1 MSSPETPTTP
11 RRDDLRNLAII
22 AHVDHGK
29 TTLVDA
35 MLKQSRVFGAH
46 EQVGELILDSNELER
61 EKGITI
67 LAKATSIRY
76 HGIKLNIIDTPGHA
90 DFGGEVERV
99 LGMAEG
105 CLLLV
110 DAVDGPMPQTRVV
123 LRQALALGLRPIL
136 VINKIDR
143 VNARP
148 AETVEATHD
157 LLLELARDPEQLD
170 CPVIYTN
177 AREGTATLDL
187 RHAGTTIEPLL
198 DAIVEH
204 IEPPGGDPDGPLQLM
219 VSNLDHDNWS
229 GRLAM
234 GRIARGRISPGDGV
248 VVCTASGAGPRQRI
262 ATVLSVEALQRL
274 PVEQAS
280 AGDIVYVS
288 GLPDVA
294 IGDTIADPEQPEV
307 LPRLSVGEPT
317 LRMQFSVNQ
326 SPFAGQEGILSSTS
340 RQLRARL
347 QRELLTNVALR
358 VEDGPTADIFDVS
371 GRGELHL
378 AILVETM
385 RREGYEFEV
394 SRPAVITREID
405 GHRCE
410 PVEECIIDCDT
421 DAVGAMTET
430 LGARG
435 AILHQMRTDAGRGAR
450 LIYRAPT
457 RALIGLRS
465 QILTLTR
472 GTGVMASRV
481 VGWERWRQLPATTRN
496 GVVTASQSGTAVA
509 YGLLSLQERG
519 QSFIGP
525 GTPVYEGMVVGLNRR
540 PGDIHVNVTKQKQ
553 KTNIRSSTEDFTVKL
568 TPPRQ
573 MSLEESLDFIEDD
586 ELVEVTPKGFRIR
599 KRVLSA
605 ELRIKIRKQAA
616 VRAD

>member
-1 MSSPETPTTP
+1 MSDPVSSSSI

-29 TTLVDA
+29 TTLIDGL
-35 MLKQSRVFGAH
+35 LKQSRVFGAH
-46 EQVGELILDSNELER
+46 EQVGELILDTNELER

-76 HGIKLNIIDTPGHA
+76 RGIKLNIIDTPGHA

-123 LRQALALGLRPIL
+123 LRQALQLGLRPII

-148 AETVEATHD
+148 AETLEATHD

-170 CPVIYTN
+170 CPVLYTN
-177 AREGTATLDL
+177 AREGTATGDL
-187 RHAGTTIEPLL
+187 RREGTTLEPLL
-198 DAIVEH
+198 DAIVDH
-204 IEPPGGDPDGPLQLM
+204 IPAPAGDPDAPFQLM

-234 GRIARGRISPGDGV
+234 GRIARGRLSPGDGV
-248 VVCTASGAGPRQRI
+248 VVCTASGTGPRQRI
-262 ATVLSVEALQRL
+262 GSVLSVEALQRL
-274 PVEQAS
+274 PVQQAA
-280 AGDIVYVS
+280 AGDIVYIT

-294 IGDTIADPEQPEV
+294 IGDTIADPDHPEA

-326 SPFAGQEGILSSTS
+326 SPFAGREGTLSSTS

-347 QRELLTNVALR
+347 QRELLTNIALR

-378 AILVETM
+378 AILVE
-385 RREGYEFEV
+385 FEV
-394 SRPAVITREID
+394 SRPAVITRDID
-405 GHRCE
+405 GKRCE
-410 PVEECIIDCDT
+410 PVEECVIDCDT
-421 DAVGAMTET
+421 DAVGVITET

-435 AILHQMRTDAGRGAR
+435 ATLLQLRTDAGRGAR
-450 LIYRAPT
+450 LIYHAPT

-481 VGWERWRQLPATTRN
+481 VGWEPWRQLPATTRN
-496 GVVTASQSGTAVA
+496 GVVTASQGGTAVA
-509 YGLLSLQERG
+509 YGLLGLQERG
-519 QSFIGP
+519 QPFIGP
-525 GTPVYEGMVVGLNRR
+525 GTAVYEGMVVGLNRR

-573 MSLEESLDFIEDD
+573 MSLEESLDFIADD
-586 ELVEVTPKGFRIR
+586 ELVEVTPKGIRIR

-605 ELRIKIRKQAA
+605 ELRIKMRKRGLAE
-616 VRAD
+616 

>member
-1 MSSPETPTTP
+1 MGGMEPSPSP
-11 RRDDLRNLAII
+11 RRDDLRNVAII

-29 TTLVDA
+29 TTLVDG

-46 EQVGELILDSNELER
+46 EQVGELILDTNELER

-76 HGIKLNIIDTPGHA
+76 HGIKLIIIVTAGHA

-123 LRQALALGLRPIL
+123 LRQALQLGLRPII

-177 AREGTATLDL
+177 AREGTATVDL
-187 RHAGTTIEPLL
+187 RQEGTTLEPLL
-198 DAIVEH
+198 DAIVDH
-204 IEPPGGDPDGPLQLM
+204 IAPPTGDPEGSLQLM

-234 GRIARGRISPGDGV
+234 GRIARGRIAPGDTV
-248 VVCTASGAGPRQRI
+248 VVCTAEGTGPRQRI
-262 ATVLSVEALQRL
+262 ASVLSVEALQRL
-274 PVEQAS
+274 PAEQAS

-294 IGDTIADPEQPEV
+294 IGDTIADPERPEA

-326 SPFAGQEGILSSTS
+326 SPFAGQEGTLSSTS

-358 VEDGPTADIFDVS
+358 VADGPTADIFDVS

-394 SRPAVITREID
+394 SRPAVITREVN
-405 GHRCE
+405 GHRHE
-410 PVEECIIDCDT
+410 PVEECVIDCDT
-421 DAVGAMTET
+421 DSVGTITET

-435 AILHQMRTDAGRGAR
+435 AALQQMRTDAGRGAR
-450 LIYRAPT
+450 LIYHAPT

-472 GTGVMASRV
+472 GTGVLASRV
-481 VGWERWRQLPATTRN
+481 VGWEPWRQLPATTRN
-496 GVVTASQSGTAVA
+496 GVVAASQSGTAVA

-519 QSFIGP
+519 QPFIGP
-525 GTPVYEGMVVGLNRR
+525 GTAVYEGMIVGLNRR

-553 KTNIRSSTEDFTVKL
+553 KTNIRSSTEDFTIKL

-573 MSLEESLDFIEDD
+573 MSLEECLDFIADD
-586 ELVEVTPKGFRIR
+586 ELVEVTPKGIRMR
-599 KRVLSA
+599 KRILDFN
-605 ELRIKIRKQAA
+605 LRIKARKRGG
-616 VRAD
+616 VE

>member
-1 MSSPETPTTP
+1 MEPSPSP
-11 RRDDLRNLAII
+11 RRDDLRNVAII

-29 TTLVDA
+29 TTLVDG

-46 EQVGELILDSNELER
+46 EQVGELILDTNELER

-76 HGIKLNIIDTPGHA
+76 HGIKLIIIVTAGHA

-123 LRQALALGLRPIL
+123 LRQALQLGLRPII

-177 AREGTATLDL
+177 AREGTATVDL
-187 RHAGTTIEPLL
+187 RQEGTTLEPLL
-198 DAIVEH
+198 DAIVDH
-204 IEPPGGDPDGPLQLM
+204 IAPPTGDPEGSLQLM

-234 GRIARGRISPGDGV
+234 GRIARGRIAPGDTV
-248 VVCTASGAGPRQRI
+248 VVCTAEGTGPRQRI
-262 ATVLSVEALQRL
+262 ASVLSVEALQRL
-274 PVEQAS
+274 PAEQAS

-294 IGDTIADPEQPEV
+294 IGDTIADPERPEA

-326 SPFAGQEGILSSTS
+326 SPFAGQEGTLSSTS

-358 VEDGPTADIFDVS
+358 VADGPTADIFDVS

-394 SRPAVITREID
+394 SRPAVITREVN
-405 GHRCE
+405 GHRHE
-410 PVEECIIDCDT
+410 PVEECVIDCDT
-421 DAVGAMTET
+421 DSVGTITET

-435 AILHQMRTDAGRGAR
+435 AALQQMRTDAGRGAR
-450 LIYRAPT
+450 LIYHAPT

-472 GTGVMASRV
+472 GTGVLASRV
-481 VGWERWRQLPATTRN
+481 VGWEPWRQLPATTRN
-496 GVVTASQSGTAVA
+496 GVVAASQSGTAVA

-519 QSFIGP
+519 QPFIGP
-525 GTPVYEGMVVGLNRR
+525 GTAVYEGMIVGLNRR

-553 KTNIRSSTEDFTVKL
+553 KTNIRSSTEDFTIKL

-573 MSLEESLDFIEDD
+573 MSLEECLDFIADD
-586 ELVEVTPKGFRIR
+586 ELVEVTPKGIRMR
-599 KRVLSA
+599 KRILDFN
-605 ELRIKIRKQAA
+605 LRIKARKRGG
-616 VRAD
+616 VE

>member
-1 MSSPETPTTP
+1 MALSPTPF
-11 RRDDLRNLAII
+11 RSDLRNVAII

-35 MLKQSRVFGAH
+35 LLKQSRVFGAH
-46 EQVGELILDSNELER
+46 EQVGELILDTNELER

-90 DFGGEVERV
+90 DFGGAVERV

-123 LRQALALGLRPIL
+123 LAQALLLGLRPII

-148 AETVEATHD
+148 AEVVEATHD

-170 CPVIYTN
+170 CPVVYTN
-177 AREGTATLDL
+177 AREGTATIDL
-187 RHAGTTIEPLL
+187 RHAGTTVEPLL
-198 DAIVEH
+198 DAIVDH
-204 IEPPGGDPDGPLQLM
+204 IPPPAGDPDGALQMM

-234 GRIARGRISPGDGV
+234 GRIARGRLSPGDA
-248 VVCTASGAGPRQRI
+248 VVCCTAEGPGPRQRI

-274 PVEQAS
+274 PVQQAA
-280 AGDIVYVS
+280 AGDIVYVT
-288 GLPDVA
+288 GLPEVA
-294 IGDTIADPEQPEV
+294 IGDTIADPEQPEA

-326 SPFAGQEGILSSTS
+326 SPFAGQEAVLSSTS

-358 VEDGPTADIFDVS
+358 VEDGPTADIFNVS

-405 GHRCE
+405 GHRHE
-410 PVEECIIDCDT
+410 PVEECVIDCDVNSAG
-421 DAVGAMTET
+421 AVTET

-435 AILHQMRTDAGRGAR
+435 AMLHEMRTDAGRGAR
-450 LIYRAPT
+450 LTYRAPT

-481 VGWERWRQLPATTRN
+481 VGWEPWRQLPATTRN
-496 GVVTASQSGTAVA
+496 GVVTASQGGMAVA
-509 YGLLSLQERG
+509 YGLLGLQERG
-519 QSFIGP
+519 QPFIGP
-525 GTPVYEGMVVGLNRR
+525 GTAVYEGMVVGLNRR

-573 MSLEESLDFIEDD
+573 MSLEESLDFIGDD
-586 ELVEVTPKGFRIR
+586 ELVEVTPKGIRIR
-599 KRVLSA
+599 KRILSA
-605 ELRIKIRKQAA
+605 DVRMKIRK
-616 VRAD
+616 RGHE

>member
-1 MSSPETPTTP
+1 
-11 RRDDLRNLAII
+11 
-22 AHVDHGK
+22 
-29 TTLVDA
+29 
-35 MLKQSRVFGAH
+35 
-46 EQVGELILDSNELER
+46 
-61 EKGITI
+61 
-67 LAKATSIRY
+67 
-76 HGIKLNIIDTPGHA
+76 
-90 DFGGEVERV
+90 
-99 LGMAEG
+99 MAEG

-123 LRQALALGLRPIL
+123 LRQALQLGLRPII

-148 AETVEATHD
+148 AETLEATHD

-170 CPVIYTN
+170 CPVLYTN
-177 AREGTATLDL
+177 AREGTATGDL
-187 RHAGTTIEPLL
+187 RREGTTLEPLL
-198 DAIVEH
+198 DAIVDH
-204 IEPPGGDPDGPLQLM
+204 IPAPAGDPDAPFQLM

-234 GRIARGRISPGDGV
+234 GRIARGRLSPGDGV
-248 VVCTASGAGPRQRI
+248 VVCTASGTGPRQRI
-262 ATVLSVEALQRL
+262 GSVLSVEALQRL
-274 PVEQAS
+274 PVQQAA
-280 AGDIVYVS
+280 AGDIVYIT

-294 IGDTIADPEQPEV
+294 IGDTIADPDHPEA

-326 SPFAGQEGILSSTS
+326 SPFAGREGTLSSTS

-347 QRELLTNVALR
+347 QRELLTNIALR
-358 VEDGPTADIFDVS
+358 VEDRPTADIFDVS

-394 SRPAVITREID
+394 SRPTVITRDID
-405 GHRCE
+405 GKRCE
-410 PVEECIIDCDT
+410 PVEECVIDCDT
-421 DAVGAMTET
+421 DAVGVITET

-435 AILHQMRTDAGRGAR
+435 ATLLQLRTDAGRGAR
-450 LIYRAPT
+450 LIYHAPT

-481 VGWERWRQLPATTRN
+481 VGWEPWRQLPATTRN
-496 GVVTASQSGTAVA
+496 GVVTASQGGTAVA
-509 YGLLSLQERG
+509 YGLLGLQERG
-519 QSFIGP
+519 QPFIGP
-525 GTPVYEGMVVGLNRR
+525 GTAVYEGMVVGLNRR

-573 MSLEESLDFIEDD
+573 MSLEESLDFIADD
-586 ELVEVTPKGFRIR
+586 ELVEVTPKGIRIR

-605 ELRIKIRKQAA
+605 ELRIKMRKRGLAE
-616 VRAD
+616 

>member
-1 MSSPETPTTP
+1 MSDPVSSSSP

-29 TTLVDA
+29 TTLIDGL
-35 MLKQSRVFGAH
+35 LKQSRVFGAH
-46 EQVGELILDSNELER
+46 EQVGELILDTNELER

-76 HGIKLNIIDTPGHA
+76 LGIKLNIIDTPGHA

-110 DAVDGPMPQTRVV
+110 DAADGPMPQTRVV
-123 LRQALALGLRPIL
+123 LRQALQLGLRPII

-148 AETVEATHD
+148 AETLEATHD

-170 CPVIYTN
+170 CPVLYTN
-177 AREGTATLDL
+177 AREGTATGDL
-187 RHAGTTIEPLL
+187 RRKGTTLEPLL

-204 IEPPGGDPDGPLQLM
+204 IAAPAGDPDAPFQLM

-234 GRIARGRISPGDGV
+234 GRIARGRLSPGDGV
-248 VVCTASGAGPRQRI
+248 VVCTASGTGPRQRI
-262 ATVLSVEALQRL
+262 GSVLSVEALQRL
-274 PVEQAS
+274 PVQQAA
-280 AGDIVYVS
+280 AGDIVYIS

-294 IGDTIADPEQPEV
+294 IGDTIADPDHPEA

-326 SPFAGQEGILSSTS
+326 SPFAGREGTLSSTS

-347 QRELLTNVALR
+347 QRELLTNIALR

-394 SRPAVITREID
+394 SRPAVITRDID
-405 GHRCE
+405 GKRCE
-410 PVEECIIDCDT
+410 PVEECVIDCDT
-421 DAVGAMTET
+421 DAVGVITET

-435 AILHQMRTDAGRGAR
+435 ATLLQLRTDAGRGAR
-450 LIYRAPT
+450 LTYHAPT
-457 RALIGLRS
+457 RSLIGLRS

-481 VGWERWRQLPATTRN
+481 VGWEPWRQLPATTRN
-496 GVVTASQSGTAVA
+496 GVVTASQGGTAVA
-509 YGLLSLQERG
+509 YGLLGLQERG
-519 QSFIGP
+519 QPFIGP
-525 GTPVYEGMVVGLNRR
+525 GTAVYEGMVVGLNRR

-573 MSLEESLDFIEDD
+573 MSLEESLDFIADD
-586 ELVEVTPKGFRIR
+586 ELVEVTPKGIRIR

-605 ELRIKIRKQAA
+605 ELRIKMRKRGLAE
-616 VRAD
+616 

>member
-1 MSSPETPTTP
+1 MSDPVPSSSI

-29 TTLVDA
+29 TTLIDGL
-35 MLKQSRVFGAH
+35 LKQSRVFGAH
-46 EQVGELILDSNELER
+46 EQVGELILDTNELER

-76 HGIKLNIIDTPGHA
+76 RGIKLNIIDTPGHA

-123 LRQALALGLRPIL
+123 LRQALQLGLRPII

-148 AETVEATHD
+148 AETLEATHD

-170 CPVIYTN
+170 CPVLYTN
-177 AREGTATLDL
+177 AREGTATGDL
-187 RHAGTTIEPLL
+187 RREGTTLEPLL
-198 DAIVEH
+198 DAIVDH
-204 IEPPGGDPDGPLQLM
+204 IPAPAGDPDAPFQLM

-234 GRIARGRISPGDGV
+234 GRIARGRLSPGDGV
-248 VVCTASGAGPRQRI
+248 VVCAASGTGPRQRI
-262 ATVLSVEALQRL
+262 GSVLSVEALQRL
-274 PVEQAS
+274 PVQQAA
-280 AGDIVYVS
+280 AGDIVYIT

-294 IGDTIADPEQPEV
+294 IGDTIADPDHPEA

-326 SPFAGQEGILSSTS
+326 SPFAGQEGTLSSTS

-347 QRELLTNVALR
+347 QRELLTNIALR
-358 VEDGPTADIFDVS
+358 VEDRPTADIFDVS

-394 SRPAVITREID
+394 SRPTVITRDID
-405 GHRCE
+405 GKRCE
-410 PVEECIIDCDT
+410 PVEECVIDCDT
-421 DAVGAMTET
+421 DAVGVITET

-435 AILHQMRTDAGRGAR
+435 ATLLQLRTDAGRGAR
-450 LIYRAPT
+450 LIYHAPT

-481 VGWERWRQLPATTRN
+481 VGWEPWRQLPATTRN
-496 GVVTASQSGTAVA
+496 GVVTASQGGTAVA
-509 YGLLSLQERG
+509 YGLLGLQERG
-519 QSFIGP
+519 QPFIGP
-525 GTPVYEGMVVGLNRR
+525 GTAVYEGMVVGLNRR

-573 MSLEESLDFIEDD
+573 MSLEESLDFIADD
-586 ELVEVTPKGFRIR
+586 ELVEVTPKGTRIR

-605 ELRIKIRKQAA
+605 ELRIKIRKRGLA
-616 VRAD
+616 

>member
-1 MSSPETPTTP
+1 MGAMAPSPSP

-29 TTLVDA
+29 TTLIDGL
-35 MLKQSRVFGAH
+35 LKQSRVFGAH
-46 EQVGELILDSNELER
+46 EQVGELILDTNELER

-76 HGIKLNIIDTPGHA
+76 HGVKLNIIDTPGHA

-123 LRQALALGLRPIL
+123 LRQALQLGLRPII

-143 VNARP
+143 PNARP

-170 CPVIYTN
+170 CPLLYTN
-177 AREGTATLDL
+177 ARAGTATSDL
-187 RHAGTTIEPLL
+187 RREGTTLEPLL

-204 IEPPGGDPDGPLQLM
+204 IRPPAGDPDGPFQMM

-234 GRIARGRISPGDGV
+234 GRIARGRIAPGDGV
-248 VVCTASGAGPRQRI
+248 VVCGAEGTGARQRI
-262 ATVLSVEALQRL
+262 GSVLSVEALQRIA
-274 PVEQAS
+274 VQQAA
-280 AGDIVYVS
+280 AGDIVYIS
-288 GLPDVA
+288 GLPDAA
-294 IGDTIADPEQPEV
+294 IGDTIADPEHPEA

-317 LRMQFSVNQ
+317 LRMQFAVNQ
-326 SPFAGQEGILSSTS
+326 SPFAGREGTVSSTS

-347 QRELLTNVALR
+347 QRELLTNIALR
-358 VEDGPTADIFDVS
+358 VEDGPTADIFEVS

-394 SRPAVITREID
+394 SRPAVITRDID
-405 GHRCE
+405 GRRCE
-410 PVEECIIDCDT
+410 PVEECVIDCDT
-421 DAVGAMTET
+421 DAVGIITET

-435 AILHQMRTDAGRGAR
+435 ATLLQLRTDAGRGAR
-450 LIYRAPT
+450 LIYHAPT

-472 GTGVMASRV
+472 GTWVMASRV
-481 VGWERWRQLPATTRN
+481 VGWEPWRQLPATTRN
-496 GVVTASQSGTAVA
+496 GVVTASQGGTAVA
-509 YGLLSLQERG
+509 YGLLGLQERG
-519 QSFIGP
+519 QPFIGP
-525 GTPVYEGMVVGLNRR
+525 GTAVYEGMVVGLNRR

-573 MSLEESLDFIEDD
+573 MSLEESLDFIADD
-586 ELVEVTPKGFRIR
+586 ELVEVTPRGIRMR

-605 ELRIKIRKQAA
+605 ELRIKMRKRG
-616 VRAD
+616 VVE

>member
-1 MSSPETPTTP
+1 MSGMALSPTPF
-11 RRDDLRNLAII
+11 RSDLRNVAII

-35 MLKQSRVFGAH
+35 LLKQSRVFGAH
-46 EQVGELILDSNELER
+46 EQVGELILDTNELER

-76 HGIKLNIIDTPGHA
+76 QGIKLNIIDTPGHA

-123 LRQALALGLRPIL
+123 LAQALLLGLRPII

-148 AETVEATHD
+148 AEVVEATHD

-170 CPVIYTN
+170 CPVVYTN
-177 AREGTATLDL
+177 AREGTATIDL
-187 RHAGTTIEPLL
+187 RHAGTTVEPLL
-198 DAIVEH
+198 DAIVDH
-204 IEPPGGDPDGPLQLM
+204 IPPPAGDPDGALQMM

-234 GRIARGRISPGDGV
+234 GRIARGRLSPGDA
-248 VVCTASGAGPRQRI
+248 VVCCTAEGPGPRQRI

-274 PVEQAS
+274 PVQQAA
-280 AGDIVYVS
+280 AGDIVYVT
-288 GLPDVA
+288 GLPEVA
-294 IGDTIADPEQPEV
+294 IGDTIADPEQPEA

-326 SPFAGQEGILSSTS
+326 SPFAGQEAVLSSTS

-358 VEDGPTADIFDVS
+358 VEDGPTADIFNVS

-405 GHRCE
+405 GHRHE
-410 PVEECIIDCDT
+410 PVEECVIDCDVNSAG
-421 DAVGAMTET
+421 AVTET

-435 AILHQMRTDAGRGAR
+435 AMLHEMRTDAGRGAR
-450 LIYRAPT
+450 LTYRAPT

-481 VGWERWRQLPATTRN
+481 VGWEPWRQLPATTRN
-496 GVVTASQSGTAVA
+496 GVVTASQGGMAVA
-509 YGLLSLQERG
+509 YGLLGLQERG
-519 QSFIGP
+519 QPFIGP
-525 GTPVYEGMVVGLNRR
+525 GTTVYEGMVVGLNRR

-573 MSLEESLDFIEDD
+573 MSLEESLDFIGDD
-586 ELVEVTPKGFRIR
+586 ELVEVTPKGIRIR
-599 KRVLSA
+599 KRILSA
-605 ELRIKIRKQAA
+605 DVRMKIRK
-616 VRAD
+616 RGHE

>member
-1 MSSPETPTTP
+1 MALSPTPF
-11 RRDDLRNLAII
+11 RSDLRNVAII

-35 MLKQSRVFGAH
+35 LLKQSRVFGAH
-46 EQVGELILDSNELER
+46 EQVGELILDTNELER

-123 LRQALALGLRPIL
+123 LAQALLLGLRPII

-148 AETVEATHD
+148 AEVVEATHD

-170 CPVIYTN
+170 CPVVYTN
-177 AREGTATLDL
+177 AREGTATIDL
-187 RHAGTTIEPLL
+187 RHAGTTVEPLL
-198 DAIVEH
+198 DAIVDH
-204 IEPPGGDPDGPLQLM
+204 IPPPAGDPDGALQMM

-234 GRIARGRISPGDGV
+234 GRIARGRLSPGDA
-248 VVCTASGAGPRQRI
+248 VVCCTAEGPGPRQRI

-274 PVEQAS
+274 PVQQAA
-280 AGDIVYVS
+280 AGDIVYVT
-288 GLPDVA
+288 GLPEVA
-294 IGDTIADPEQPEV
+294 IGDTIADPEQPEA

-326 SPFAGQEGILSSTS
+326 SPFAGQEAVLSSTS

-358 VEDGPTADIFDVS
+358 VEDGPTADIFNVS

-405 GHRCE
+405 GHRHE
-410 PVEECIIDCDT
+410 PVEECVIDCDVNSAG
-421 DAVGAMTET
+421 AVTET

-435 AILHQMRTDAGRGAR
+435 AMLHEMRTDASRGAR
-450 LIYRAPT
+450 LTYRAPT

-481 VGWERWRQLPATTRN
+481 VGWEPWRQLPATTRN
-496 GVVTASQSGTAVA
+496 GVVTASQGGMAVA
-509 YGLLSLQERG
+509 YGLLGLQERG
-519 QSFIGP
+519 QPFIGP
-525 GTPVYEGMVVGLNRR
+525 GTTVYEGMVVGLNRR

-573 MSLEESLDFIEDD
+573 MSLEESLDFIGDD
-586 ELVEVTPKGFRIR
+586 ELVEVTPKGIRIR
-599 KRVLSA
+599 KRILSA
-605 ELRIKIRKQAA
+605 DVRMKIRK
-616 VRAD
+616 RGHE

>member
-1 MSSPETPTTP
+1 MSDPVSSSSI

-29 TTLVDA
+29 TTLIDGL
-35 MLKQSRVFGAH
+35 LKQSRVFGAH
-46 EQVGELILDSNELER
+46 EQVGELILDTNELER

-76 HGIKLNIIDTPGHA
+76 RGIKLNIIDTPGHA

-123 LRQALALGLRPIL
+123 LRQALQLGLRPII

-148 AETVEATHD
+148 AETLEATHD

-170 CPVIYTN
+170 CPVLYTN
-177 AREGTATLDL
+177 AREGTATGDL
-187 RHAGTTIEPLL
+187 RREGTTLEPLL
-198 DAIVEH
+198 DAIVDH
-204 IEPPGGDPDGPLQLM
+204 IPAPAGDPDAPFQLM

-234 GRIARGRISPGDGV
+234 GRIARGRLSPGDGV
-248 VVCTASGAGPRQRI
+248 VVCTASGTGPRQRI
-262 ATVLSVEALQRL
+262 GSVLSVEALQRL
-274 PVEQAS
+274 PVQQAA
-280 AGDIVYVS
+280 AGDIVYIT

-294 IGDTIADPEQPEV
+294 IGDTIADPDHPEA

-326 SPFAGQEGILSSTS
+326 SPFAGREGTLSSTS

-347 QRELLTNVALR
+347 QRELLTNIALR

-394 SRPAVITREID
+394 SRPTVITRDID
-405 GHRCE
+405 GKRCE
-410 PVEECIIDCDT
+410 PVEECVIDCDT
-421 DAVGAMTET
+421 DAVGVITET

-435 AILHQMRTDAGRGAR
+435 ATLLQLRTDAGRGAR
-450 LIYRAPT
+450 LIYHAPT

-481 VGWERWRQLPATTRN
+481 VGWEPWRQLPATTRN
-496 GVVTASQSGTAVA
+496 GVVTASQGGTAVA
-509 YGLLSLQERG
+509 YGLLGLQERG
-519 QSFIGP
+519 QPFIGP
-525 GTPVYEGMVVGLNRR
+525 GTAVYEGMVVGLNRR

-573 MSLEESLDFIEDD
+573 MSLEESLDFIADD
-586 ELVEVTPKGFRIR
+586 ELVEVTPKGIRIR

-605 ELRIKIRKQAA
+605 ELRIKMRKRGLAE
-616 VRAD
+616 